1 MMSSCGE
8 TRPETGSGP
17 LDPLQ
22 GRGHHPFEHLLP
34 HPGAQS
40 MQEDP
45 RYIFLVSDGR
55 GHTVQE
61 HVRAALYQFR
71 NQHYELHLRPNVR
84 TADQVRAVLDE
95 VKGHPACI
103 FYTLVAHE
111 TREAMESGS
120 REYLVP
126 IVDLLGPTLSGLHHL
141 FNVAPTTT
149 PGLYF
154 RFERERI
161 LRLEAVN
168 FAMKHDDG
176 RRAEE
181 LIVADVVLVGVSR
194 SSKSSTCA
202 FLAMNGI
209 KAANVPLIPASE
221 PPDVLLALDPRKVI
235 GLTISAHLLRSVRM
249 NRADSLGIPTTDAY
263 FDKREIA
270 KEILY
275 ANSLMKQQGW
285 RSIQVD
291 HRAIEETA
299 KEIIRT
305 LGLKPEQYGYWL

>member
-1 MMSSCGE
+1 M
-8 TRPETGSGP
+8 SGP
-17 LDPLQ
+17 PK
-22 GRGHHPFEHLLP
+22 H
-34 HPGAQS
+34 
-40 MQEDP
+40 
-45 RYIFLVSDGR
+45 IFLVSDGR
-55 GHTVQE
+55 GHTVRE
-61 HVRAALYQFR
+61 HVRAALYQF
-71 NQHYELHLRPNVR
+71 QDQQYLLHPRPNIR
-84 TADQVRAVLDE
+84 TAEQVQEIFKE
-95 VKGHPACI
+95 VRHQPACI

-111 TREAMESGS
+111 TREAMERGS
-120 REYLVP
+120 REFMVP

-141 FNVAPTTT
+141 FNVEPTTT

-176 RRAEE
+176 RRAQE
-181 LIVADVVLVGVSR
+181 LGVADVVLVGVSR

-209 KAANVPLIPASE
+209 KAANVPLIPDSA
-221 PPDVLLALDPRKVI
+221 PPQSLLSLDSQKVI
-235 GLTISAHLLRSVRM
+235 GLTIGAHLLRTVRL
-249 NRADSLGIPTTDAY
+249 NRAESLGLDTSDAY

-275 ANSLMKQQGW
+275 ANRLMEEKGW
-285 RSIQVD
+285 RSVQVD

-299 KEIIRT
+299 KEIIRK